1 MQQKT
6 ISPPETSVRSLS
18 QLLLDLK
25 HRFSQEDA
33 LRSEPNTVGDTVS
46 IGNLLEAFHE
56 RGFGFFLFLFA
67 LPMAL
72 PLPVPPGINIL
83 LASPLLLMTAQQAL
97 GRHTIW
103 LPEKMKQKGF
113 GTEKLL
119 RMIDTALPWTQR
131 LEMFVRPRLG
141 FITQGLFS
149 NIIGLLGFV
158 MALSV
163 CVPVPLTNTL
173 PSLGIALMA
182 IGVLVRDG
190 LAVIAGAVIGTAWV
204 IMLVAVTIFFGAE
217 GIEIAKEAIKSLF

>member
-25 HRFSQEDA
+25 HRFSQETEQGPAQD
-33 LRSEPNTVGDTVS
+33 NVS